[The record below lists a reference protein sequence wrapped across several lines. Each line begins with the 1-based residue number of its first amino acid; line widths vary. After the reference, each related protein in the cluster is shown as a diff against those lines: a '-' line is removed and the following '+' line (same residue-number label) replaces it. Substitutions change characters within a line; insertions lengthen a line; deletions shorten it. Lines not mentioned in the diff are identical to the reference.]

1 MLCVVSSRLD
11 LAFYFA
17 EVTKDLKV
25 KQICVLMQSA
35 VAEAAAAADWR
46 PPSLHFQFQ

>member
-25 KQICVLMQSA
+25 KQICVSMQSA
-35 VAEAAAAADWR
+35 EAEAEDWR